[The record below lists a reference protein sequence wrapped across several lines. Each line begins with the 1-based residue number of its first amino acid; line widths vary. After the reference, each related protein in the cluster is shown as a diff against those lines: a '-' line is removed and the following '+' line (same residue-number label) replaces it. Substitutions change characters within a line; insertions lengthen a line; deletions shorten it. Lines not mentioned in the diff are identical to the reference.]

1 MQFTYFFV
9 LNDSGTIKSK
19 TQGQWKLK
27 KTEGASGDIEI
38 DPLQVFQVDRL
49 GFIANPCNPSCFNFH
64 FMKKSTQISSPKYK

>member
-27 KTEGASGDIEI
+27 KTEGGQHLELEKARGAK
-38 DPLQVFQVDRL
+38 L
-49 GFIANPCNPSCFNFH
+49 CN
-64 FMKKSTQISSPKYK
+64 